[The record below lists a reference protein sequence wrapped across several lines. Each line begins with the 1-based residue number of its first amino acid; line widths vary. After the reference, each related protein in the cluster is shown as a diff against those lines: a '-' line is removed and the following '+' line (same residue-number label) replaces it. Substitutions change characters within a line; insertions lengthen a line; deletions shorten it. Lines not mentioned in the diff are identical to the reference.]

1 MSRLCLMSLALPC
14 LAMLGC
20 GGSKDPKMAAVSGR
34 ITLKGKPLANAE
46 VHFVSGQF
54 QGFGKTD
61 DEGRYSLVRG
71 APIGVNK
78 VYVVPADSNQPATGI
93 DTSIEG
99 MDAGQL
105 AEMQKHSRGRGR
117 GARSKKPLIPV
128 EYSDPAKSKLTFE
141 VPAGGSKNADFS
153 L

>member
-1 MSRLCLMSLALPC
+1 MSRKRLITLALPC
-14 LAMLGC
+14 LVLLGC

-54 QGFGKTD
+54 QGFGQTD

-78 VYVVPADSNQPATGI
+78 VYVVPASSNQPATGI
-93 DTSIEG
+93 NTGIDG
-99 MDAGQL
+99 MDAGQV
-105 AEMQKHSRGRGR
+105 AEMQKHARNRGR
-117 GARSKKPLIPV
+117 RSRKRKPLIPI
-128 EYSDPAKSKLTFE
+128 EYSDPAKTKLTFE
-141 VPAGGSKNADFS
+141 VPAGGSTTADFS